1 VTNLNAPGFGY
12 VIRFRGNIR
21 VTDADG
27 RARPAAEWVGKGG
40 RAGKLRGAQVT
51 AQGRQVG
58 AVVCVHAKEMKEPW
72 CLAASDPEAT
82 AAVLVNHYAKRWTIE
97 PSFRDTKDLRFGMGL
112 SATRVNEP
120 TRRDRLLL
128 VSAFAMALLT
138 LLGATDESLGMDR
151 LLKSNTSKTRTHSLF
166 RQGCMLYDLIP
177 SMPEHRLAPLMAT
190 FAQAV
195 SQASTFSSLFA

>member
-1 VTNLNAPGFGY
+1 MGKS
-12 VIRFRGNIR
+12 
-21 VTDADG
+21 G
-27 RARPAAEWVGKGG
+27 RAR
-40 RAGKLRGAQVT
+40 KLRLARVT
-51 AQGRQVG
+51 AQGQQVG
-58 AVVCVHAKEMKEPW
+58 AVVCVHAQGMKEPW

-112 SATRVNEP
+112 SSTRISEP

-128 VSAFAMALLT
+128 VSAFATALLT
-138 LLGATDESLGMDR
+138 LLGAVGESLGMDR

-177 SMPEHRLAPLMAT
+177 NMPLHRLAPLMKS
-190 FAQAV
+190 FANAV
-195 SQASTFSSLFA
+195 SMAGVFVPKIANAQ